1 MKKWMVYGIIGFSNL
16 LLVACSQGQP
26 QTSTSTSA
34 SSVSSVSS
42 ETSVSSQLAISSRV
56 ISERYDVSYGDKQ
69 LYGMMTAPENY
80 KELHLPTIV
89 VAHGFN
95 NTLEQYED
103 YANALASQGYLVY
116 RFDFYGG
123 SRQSKSGG
131 QDMLDMSVKTE
142 QEDLTQVVS
151 QLSSEPFVDAK
162 KLSLLGASQG
172 GVVSTLYAAT
182 NPDKVHKLVLI
193 FPAYVL
199 FDDIQETYQ
208 RLGVSSLAELPAVL
222 THRNA
227 QLGRSYVADA
237 LDIDIRAEQQKVIA
251 PTLIVHGT
259 DDDVVPYRY
268 GVEASQVIPNA
279 QLVTVEGG
287 GHWISADFN
296 AIAQPAVEAFLKD

>member
-1 MKKWMVYGIIGFSNL
+1 MKKSHILPL
-16 LLVACSQGQP
+16 LLLTGLVLTACSQP
-26 QTSTSTSA
+26 ETIPASPSEASTASA
-34 SSVSSVSS
+34 VSS
-42 ETSVSSQLAISSRV
+42 ETSSSSHAISSQV

-69 LYGMMTAPENY
+69 LYGMITAPENY
-80 KELHLPTIV
+80 KDLTLPTIV
-89 VAHGFN
+89 IAHGFN

-103 YANALASQGYLVY
+103 YANTLASQGYLVY

-142 QEDLTQVVS
+142 QEDLSQVVA
-151 QLSSEPFVDAK
+151 QLSSESFVDSQN
-162 KLSLLGASQG
+162 LSLLGASQG
-172 GVVSTLYAAT
+172 GVVSTLYAAA

-199 FDDIQETYQ
+199 FDDIRETYQ
-208 RLGVSSLAELPAVL
+208 RLGVASPEDLPAVL

-237 LDIDIRAEQQKVIA
+237 LDIDIHAEQQKVTA
-251 PTLIVHGT
+251 PTLIIHGT
-259 DDDVVPYRY
+259 EDDVVPYRY

-279 QLVTVEGG
+279 QLVTVQGG

-296 AIAQPAVEAFLKD
+296 AVAQPAVEAFLKD